1 MSNVLT
7 QTIVY
12 VVLLFAGYGFKKA
25 GIFKVEDTDFLK
37 KVILYLTM
45 PAMAVN
51 GLKDLELQPS
61 FLWCF
66 LVGFGT
72 STILMLVGMAATRK
86 KAPEEKVM
94 YLFNLNTYNIGNFAI
109 PFLTGLL
116 STDGFAALCL
126 FDIGVAIYL
135 YGIDYSLAEAVKGG
149 KSAVKGGKSRFSL
162 KFLLK
167 KIFTSPITDMYL
179 LMILLAALHL
189 RLPEP
194 VLKLASVMGNANAFL
209 AMLSIGILF
218 ELKLDRKNLWEM
230 VKFFALRYGTILV
243 IMAGVILFI
252 PFSPDIRQAICVL
265 LAAPVASIA
274 PLLTQNAGG
283 DGAKAAQINSVSIL
297 LGIAGMMIVYALV

>member
-12 VVLLFAGYGFKKA
+12 VILLFAGYGFKKA

-72 STILMLVGMAATRK
+72 STILMLVGMAVTRRK
-86 KAPEEKVM
+86 SPEERVM
-94 YLFNLNTYNIGNFAI
+94 YLFNFNTYNIGNFAI
-109 PFLTGLL
+109 PFLTGLI
-116 STDGFAALCL
+116 STEGFAALCL

-149 KSAVKGGKSRFSL
+149 KGSFSL

-189 RLPEP
+189 RLPDSI
-194 VLKLASVMGNANAFL
+194 LKLASVMGNANAFL

-218 ELKLDRKNLWEM
+218 ELNLEKENLWDM
-230 VKFFALRYGTILV
+230 VKFFALRYGTILL

-252 PFSPDIRQAICVL
+252 PFSQDIRQAICVL
-265 LAAPVASIA
+265 LMAPVASIA
-274 PLLTQNAGG
+274 PLLTMNAGG
-283 DGAKAAQINSVSIL
+283 DGAKAAQINSVSIFI
-297 LGIAGMMIVYALV
+297 GIAGMMVVYALM

>member
-12 VVLLFAGYGFKKA
+12 VILLFAGYGFKKA

-72 STILMLVGMAATRK
+72 STILMLVGMAVTRRK
-86 KAPEEKVM
+86 SPEERVM
-94 YLFNLNTYNIGNFAI
+94 YLFNFNTYNIGNFAI
-109 PFLTGLL
+109 PFLTGLI
-116 STDGFAALCL
+116 STEGFAALCL

-149 KSAVKGGKSRFSL
+149 KGSFSL

-189 RLPEP
+189 RLPDP
-194 VLKLASVMGNANAFL
+194 ILKLASVMGNANAFL

-218 ELKLDRKNLWEM
+218 ELNLEKKNIRDM
-230 VKFFALRYGTILV
+230 VKFFVLRYGTILL

-252 PFSPDIRQAICVL
+252 PFSQDIRQAICVL
-265 LAAPVASIA
+265 LMAPVASIA
-274 PLLTQNAGG
+274 PLLTMNAGG
-283 DGAKAAQINSVSIL
+283 DGAKAAQINSVSIFI
-297 LGIAGMMIVYALV
+297 GIAGMMVVYALM

>member
-72 STILMLVGMAATRK
+72 STILMLVGVAATRK

-135 YGIDYSLAEAVKGG
+135 YGIDYSLAE
-149 KSAVKGGKSRFSL
+149 AVKGGKSRFSL

-218 ELKLDRKNLWEM
+218 ELKLDRKNLREM
-230 VKFFALRYGTILV
+230 VKFFVLRYGTILV

-283 DGAKAAQINSVSIL
+283 DGAKAAQINSISIL

>member
-12 VVLLFAGYGFKKA
+12 VILLFAGYGFKKA

-66 LVGFGT
+66 LIGFGT
-72 STILMLVGMAATRK
+72 STILMLVGMAVTRRK
-86 KAPEEKVM
+86 SPEERVM
-94 YLFNLNTYNIGNFAI
+94 YLFNFNTYNIGNFAI
-109 PFLTGLL
+109 PFLTGLI
-116 STDGFAALCL
+116 STEGFAALCL

-149 KSAVKGGKSRFSL
+149 KGSFSL

-189 RLPEP
+189 RLPDP
-194 VLKLASVMGNANAFL
+194 ILKLASVMGNANAFL

-218 ELKLDRKNLWEM
+218 ELNLEKKNLWDM
-230 VKFFALRYGTILV
+230 VKFFVLRYGTILL

-252 PFSPDIRQAICVL
+252 PFSQDIRQAICVL
-265 LAAPVASIA
+265 LMAPVASIA
-274 PLLTQNAGG
+274 PLLTMNAGG

-297 LGIAGMMIVYALV
+297 IGIAGMMVVYALV

>member
-149 KSAVKGGKSRFSL
+149 KSRFSL

-194 VLKLASVMGNANAFL
+194 VLKLASVMENANSFL

>member
-1 MSNVLT
+1 MSNVRT

-12 VVLLFAGYGFKKA
+12 VILLFAGYGFKKA

-66 LVGFGT
+66 LIGFGT
-72 STILMLVGMAATRK
+72 STILMLVGMAVTRRK
-86 KAPEEKVM
+86 SPEERVM
-94 YLFNLNTYNIGNFAI
+94 YLFNFNTYNIGNFAI
-109 PFLTGLL
+109 PFLTGLI
-116 STDGFAALCL
+116 STEGFAALCL

-149 KSAVKGGKSRFSL
+149 KGSFSL

-167 KIFTSPITDMYL
+167 KIFISPITDMYL

-189 RLPEP
+189 RLPDP
-194 VLKLASVMGNANAFL
+194 ILKLASVMGNANAFL

-218 ELKLDRKNLWEM
+218 ELNLEKKNLRDM
-230 VKFFALRYGTILV
+230 VKFFVLRYGTILL

-252 PFSPDIRQAICVL
+252 PFSQDIRQAICVL
-265 LAAPVASIA
+265 LMAPVASIA
-274 PLLTQNAGG
+274 PLLTMNAGG

-297 LGIAGMMIVYALV
+297 IGIAGMMVVYALV

>member
-12 VVLLFAGYGFKKA
+12 VILLFAGYGFKKA

-66 LVGFGT
+66 LIGFGT
-72 STILMLVGMAATRK
+72 STILMLVGMAVTRRK
-86 KAPEEKVM
+86 SPEERVM
-94 YLFNLNTYNIGNFAI
+94 YLFNFNTYNIGNFAI
-109 PFLTGLL
+109 PFLTGLI
-116 STDGFAALCL
+116 STEGFAALCL

-149 KSAVKGGKSRFSL
+149 KGSFSL

-189 RLPEP
+189 RLPDP
-194 VLKLASVMGNANAFL
+194 ILKLASVMGNANAFL

-218 ELKLDRKNLWEM
+218 ELNLEKKNIRDM
-230 VKFFALRYGTILV
+230 VKFFVLRYGTILL
-243 IMAGVILFI
+243 IMAGVILLI
-252 PFSPDIRQAICVL
+252 PFSQDIRQAICVL
-265 LAAPVASIA
+265 LMAPVASIA
-274 PLLTQNAGG
+274 PLLTMNAGG

-297 LGIAGMMIVYALV
+297 IGIAGMMVVYALV

>member
-86 KAPEEKVM
+86 KSPEEKVM

-135 YGIDYSLAEAVKGG
+135 YGIDYSLAE
-149 KSAVKGGKSRFSL
+149 AVKGGKSRFSL

-218 ELKLDRKNLWEM
+218 ELNLDKKNLWDM
-230 VKFFALRYGTILV
+230 VKFFALRYVTIV
-243 IMAGVILFI
+243 IIMIAVILFI

-265 LAAPVASIA
+265 LMAPVASIA

-283 DGAKAAQINSVSIL
+283 DGAKAAQVNSVSIL
-297 LGIAGMMIVYALV
+297 LGIAGMMVVYALV

>member
-12 VVLLFAGYGFKKA
+12 VILLFAGYGFKKA

-72 STILMLVGMAATRK
+72 STILMLVGMAVTRRK
-86 KAPEEKVM
+86 SPEERVM
-94 YLFNLNTYNIGNFAI
+94 YLFNFNTYNIGNFAI
-109 PFLTGLL
+109 PFLTGLI
-116 STDGFAALCL
+116 STEGFAALCL

-149 KSAVKGGKSRFSL
+149 KGSFSL

-189 RLPEP
+189 RLPDSI
-194 VLKLASVMGNANAFL
+194 LKLASVMGNANAFL

-218 ELKLDRKNLWEM
+218 ELNLEKENLWDM
-230 VKFFALRYGTILV
+230 VKFFALRYGTILL

-252 PFSPDIRQAICVL
+252 PFSQDIRQAICVL
-265 LAAPVASIA
+265 LMAPVASIA
-274 PLLTQNAGG
+274 PLLTMNAGG

-297 LGIAGMMIVYALV
+297 IGIAGMMVVYALV

>member
-72 STILMLVGMAATRK
+72 STILMLVGMAASRK
-86 KAPEEKVM
+86 KSPEEKVM
-94 YLFNLNTYNIGNFAI
+94 YLFNFNTYNIGNFAI

-135 YGIDYSLAEAVKGG
+135 YGIDYSLAE
-149 KSAVKGGKSRFSL
+149 AVKGGKSRFSL

>member
-86 KAPEEKVM
+86 KSPEEKVM
-94 YLFNLNTYNIGNFAI
+94 YLFNFNTYNIGNFAI

-135 YGIDYSLAEAVKGG
+135 YGIDYSLAE
-149 KSAVKGGKSRFSL
+149 AVKGGKSRFSL

-218 ELKLDRKNLWEM
+218 ELKPDRKNLWEM

>member
-86 KAPEEKVM
+86 KSPEEKVM

-135 YGIDYSLAEAVKGG
+135 YGIDYSLAE
-149 KSAVKGGKSRFSL
+149 AVKGGKSRFSL

-218 ELKLDRKNLWEM
+218 ELKLDRKNLREM

-283 DGAKAAQINSVSIL
+283 DGAKAAQINSISIL

>member
-86 KAPEEKVM
+86 KSPEEKVM

-135 YGIDYSLAEAVKGG
+135 YGIDYSLAE
-149 KSAVKGGKSRFSL
+149 AVKGGKSRFSL

-218 ELKLDRKNLWEM
+218 ELKLDRKNIWEM

-297 LGIAGMMIVYALV
+297 LGIAGMMVVYALV

>member
-12 VVLLFAGYGFKKA
+12 VILLFAGYGFKKA

-72 STILMLVGMAATRK
+72 STILMLVGMAVTRRK
-86 KAPEEKVM
+86 SPEERVM
-94 YLFNLNTYNIGNFAI
+94 YLFNFNTYNIGNFAI
-109 PFLTGLL
+109 PFLTGLI
-116 STDGFAALCL
+116 STEGFAALCL

-149 KSAVKGGKSRFSL
+149 KGSFSL

-189 RLPEP
+189 RLPDSI
-194 VLKLASVMGNANAFL
+194 LKLASVMGNANAFL

-218 ELKLDRKNLWEM
+218 ELNLEKKNLRDM
-230 VKFFALRYGTILV
+230 VEFFVLRYGTILL

-252 PFSPDIRQAICVL
+252 PFSQDIRQAICVL
-265 LAAPVASIA
+265 LMAPVASIA
-274 PLLTQNAGG
+274 PLLTMNAGG

-297 LGIAGMMIVYALV
+297 IGIAGMMVVYALV

>member
-12 VVLLFAGYGFKKA
+12 VILLFAGYGFKKA

-135 YGIDYSLAEAVKGG
+135 YGIDYSLAE
-149 KSAVKGGKSRFSL
+149 AVKGGKSRFSL

>member
-149 KSAVKGGKSRFSL
+149 KSRFSL

-194 VLKLASVMGNANAFL
+194 VLKLASVVGNANAFL

-218 ELKLDRKNLWEM
+218 ELKLDRKNLREM

-274 PLLTQNAGG
+274 PLLSQNAGG

>member
-1 MSNVLT
+1 MSNVRT

-12 VVLLFAGYGFKKA
+12 VILLFAGYGFKKA

-66 LVGFGT
+66 LIGFGT
-72 STILMLVGMAATRK
+72 STILMLVGMAVTRRK
-86 KAPEEKVM
+86 SPEERVM
-94 YLFNLNTYNIGNFAI
+94 YLFNFNTYNIGNFAI
-109 PFLTGLL
+109 PFLTGLI
-116 STDGFAALCL
+116 STEGFAALCL

-149 KSAVKGGKSRFSL
+149 KGSFSL

-189 RLPEP
+189 RLPDP
-194 VLKLASVMGNANAFL
+194 ILKLASVMGNANAFL

-218 ELKLDRKNLWEM
+218 ELNLEKKNLRDM
-230 VKFFALRYGTILV
+230 VKFFVLRYGTILL

-252 PFSPDIRQAICVL
+252 PFSQDIRQAICVL
-265 LAAPVASIA
+265 LMAPVASIA
-274 PLLTQNAGG
+274 PLLTMNAGG

-297 LGIAGMMIVYALV
+297 IGIAGMMVVYALV

>member
-66 LVGFGT
+66 LAGFGT

-86 KAPEEKVM
+86 KSPEEKVM

-149 KSAVKGGKSRFSL
+149 KSRFSL

-179 LMILLAALHL
+179 LMILLSALHL

-194 VLKLASVMGNANAFL
+194 ILKLASVMGNANAFL

-218 ELKLDRKNLWEM
+218 ELKLDKNNLKDM
-230 VKFFALRYGTILV
+230 MKFFALRYGTIFV
-243 IMAGVILFI
+243 IMVGVILFI

-297 LGIAGMMIVYALV
+297 LGIAGMMVVYALV

>member
-135 YGIDYSLAEAVKGG
+135 YGIDYSLAE
-149 KSAVKGGKSRFSL
+149 AVKGGKSRFSL

>member
-1 MSNVLT
+1 MSNVFT
-7 QTIVY
+7 QTVVY
-12 VVLLFAGYGFKKA
+12 LALLFLGYGFKRA
-25 GIFKVEDTDFLK
+25 GIFKVEDTKFLK
-37 KVILYLTM
+37 SVILYITM
-45 PAMAVN
+45 PATAVN

-72 STILMLVGMAATRK
+72 STILMLVGMAVTRRK
-86 KAPEEKVM
+86 SPEERVM
-94 YLFNLNTYNIGNFAI
+94 YLFNFNTYNIGNFAI
-109 PFLTGLL
+109 PFLTGLI
-116 STDGFAALCL
+116 STEGFAALCL

-149 KSAVKGGKSRFSL
+149 KGSFSL

-189 RLPEP
+189 RLPDP
-194 VLKLASVMGNANAFL
+194 ILKLASVMGNANAFL

-218 ELKLDRKNLWEM
+218 ELNLEKKNLWDM
-230 VKFFALRYGTILV
+230 VKFFVLRYGTILL

-252 PFSPDIRQAICVL
+252 PFSQDIRQAICVL
-265 LAAPVASIA
+265 LMAPVASIA
-274 PLLTQNAGG
+274 PLLTMNAGG

-297 LGIAGMMIVYALV
+297 IGIAGMMVVYALV

>member
-12 VVLLFAGYGFKKA
+12 VILLFAGYGFKKA

-72 STILMLVGMAATRK
+72 STILMLVGMAVTRRK
-86 KAPEEKVM
+86 SPEERVL
-94 YLFNLNTYNIGNFAI
+94 YLFNFNTYNIGNFAI
-109 PFLTGLL
+109 PFLTGLI
-116 STDGFAALCL
+116 STEGFAALCL

-149 KSAVKGGKSRFSL
+149 KGSFSL

-189 RLPEP
+189 RLPDP
-194 VLKLASVMGNANAFL
+194 ILKLASVMGNANAFL

-218 ELKLDRKNLWEM
+218 ELNLEKKNLRDM
-230 VKFFALRYGTILV
+230 VKFFVLRYGTILL
-243 IMAGVILFI
+243 IMAGVILLI
-252 PFSPDIRQAICVL
+252 PFSQDIRQAICVL
-265 LAAPVASIA
+265 LMAPVASIA
-274 PLLTQNAGG
+274 PLLTMNAGG

-297 LGIAGMMIVYALV
+297 IGIAGMMVVYALV

>member
-149 KSAVKGGKSRFSL
+149 KSRFSL

-218 ELKLDRKNLWEM
+218 ELKLDRKNLREM
-230 VKFFALRYGTILV
+230 VKFFALRYGTILA

>member
-12 VVLLFAGYGFKKA
+12 VILLFAGYGFKKA

-72 STILMLVGMAATRK
+72 STILMLVGMAVTRRK
-86 KAPEEKVM
+86 SPEERVM
-94 YLFNLNTYNIGNFAI
+94 YLFNFNTYNIGNFAI
-109 PFLTGLL
+109 PFLTGLI
-116 STDGFAALCL
+116 STEGFAALCL

-149 KSAVKGGKSRFSL
+149 KGSFSL

-189 RLPEP
+189 RLPDSI
-194 VLKLASVMGNANAFL
+194 LKLASVMGNANAFL

-218 ELKLDRKNLWEM
+218 ELNLEKKNLWDM
-230 VKFFALRYGTILV
+230 VKFFVLRYGTILL

-252 PFSPDIRQAICVL
+252 PFSQDIRQAICVL
-265 LAAPVASIA
+265 LMAPVASIA
-274 PLLTQNAGG
+274 PLLTMNAGG
-283 DGAKAAQINSVSIL
+283 DGAKAAQINSVSIFI
-297 LGIAGMMIVYALV
+297 GIAGMMVVYALM

>member
-12 VVLLFAGYGFKKA
+12 VILLFAGYGFKKA

-86 KAPEEKVM
+86 KSPEEKVM
-94 YLFNLNTYNIGNFAI
+94 YLFNFNTYNIGNFAI

-135 YGIDYSLAEAVKGG
+135 YGIDYSLAE
-149 KSAVKGGKSRFSL
+149 AVKGGKSRFSL

>member
-12 VVLLFAGYGFKKA
+12 VILLFAGYGFKKA

-72 STILMLVGMAATRK
+72 STILMLVGMAVTRRK
-86 KAPEEKVM
+86 SPEERVM
-94 YLFNLNTYNIGNFAI
+94 YLFNFNTYNIGNFAI
-109 PFLTGLL
+109 PFLTGLI
-116 STDGFAALCL
+116 STEGFAALCL

-149 KSAVKGGKSRFSL
+149 KGSFSL

-189 RLPEP
+189 RLPDP
-194 VLKLASVMGNANAFL
+194 ILKLASVMGNANAFL

-218 ELKLDRKNLWEM
+218 ELNLEKKNIRDM
-230 VKFFALRYGTILV
+230 AKFFVLRYGTILL
-243 IMAGVILFI
+243 IMAGVILLI
-252 PFSPDIRQAICVL
+252 PFSQDIRQAICVL
-265 LAAPVASIA
+265 LMAPVASIA
-274 PLLTQNAGG
+274 PLLTMNAGG

-297 LGIAGMMIVYALV
+297 IGIAGMMVVYALV

>member
-86 KAPEEKVM
+86 KSPEEKVM

-135 YGIDYSLAEAVKGG
+135 YGIDYSLAE
-149 KSAVKGGKSRFSL
+149 AVKGGKSRFSL

-218 ELKLDRKNLWEM
+218 ELNLDKKNLWDM
-230 VKFFALRYGTILV
+230 VKFFALRYVTIV
-243 IMAGVILFI
+243 IIMIAVILFI

-265 LAAPVASIA
+265 LMAPVASIA

-283 DGAKAAQINSVSIL
+283 DGAKAAQVNSVSIML
-297 LGIAGMMIVYALV
+297 WYKKRLP

>member
-149 KSAVKGGKSRFSL
+149 KSRFSL

-218 ELKLDRKNLWEM
+218 ELKLDRKNLWGM

>member
-12 VVLLFAGYGFKKA
+12 VILLFAGYGFKKA

-37 KVILYLTM
+37 NVILYLTM

-72 STILMLVGMAATRK
+72 STILMLVGMAVTRRK
-86 KAPEEKVM
+86 SPEERVM
-94 YLFNLNTYNIGNFAI
+94 YLFHFNTYNIGNFAI
-109 PFLTGLL
+109 PFLTGLI
-116 STDGFAALCL
+116 STEGFAALCL
-126 FDIGVAIYL
+126 FYIGVAIYL
-135 YGIDYSLAEAVKGG
+135 YGIDYSLAEAVKWG
-149 KSAVKGGKSRFSL
+149 KGSFSL

-189 RLPEP
+189 RLPDP
-194 VLKLASVMGNANAFL
+194 ILKLASVMGNANAFL

-218 ELKLDRKNLWEM
+218 ELNLEKKNIRDM
-230 VKFFALRYGTILV
+230 VKFFVLRYGTILL
-243 IMAGVILFI
+243 IMAGVILLI
-252 PFSPDIRQAICVL
+252 PFSQDIRQAICVL
-265 LAAPVASIA
+265 LMAPVASIA
-274 PLLTQNAGG
+274 PLLTMNAGG

-297 LGIAGMMIVYALV
+297 IGIAGMMVVYALV

>member
-86 KAPEEKVM
+86 KSPEEKVM
-94 YLFNLNTYNIGNFAI
+94 YLFNFNTYNIGNFAI

-135 YGIDYSLAEAVKGG
+135 YGIDYSLAE
-149 KSAVKGGKSRFSL
+149 AVKGGKSRFSL

-218 ELKLDRKNLWEM
+218 ELKMDRKNLREM

>member
-86 KAPEEKVM
+86 KSPEEKVM

-135 YGIDYSLAEAVKGG
+135 YGIDYSLAE
-149 KSAVKGGKSRFSL
+149 AVKGGKSRFSL

-218 ELKLDRKNLWEM
+218 ELNLDKKNLWDM
-230 VKFFALRYGTILV
+230 VKFFALRYVTIV
-243 IMAGVILFI
+243 IIMIAVILFI

-265 LAAPVASIA
+265 LMAPVASIA
-274 PLLTQNAGG
+274 PLLTQNAVVV
-283 DGAKAAQINSVSIL
+283 GAKAAQVNSVSIL
-297 LGIAGMMIVYALV
+297 LGIAGMMVVYALV

>member
-149 KSAVKGGKSRFSL
+149 KSRFSL

-179 LMILLAALHL
+179 LMILLSALHL

-194 VLKLASVMGNANAFL
+194 ILKLASVMGNANAFL

>member
-86 KAPEEKVM
+86 KSPEEKVM

-135 YGIDYSLAEAVKGG
+135 YGIDYSLAE
-149 KSAVKGGKSRFSL
+149 AVKGGKSRFSL

-218 ELKLDRKNLWEM
+218 ELKRDRKNLREM

>member
-1 MSNVLT
+1 MTMSNVLT

-86 KAPEEKVM
+86 KSPEEKVM
-94 YLFNLNTYNIGNFAI
+94 YLFNFNTYNIGNFAI

-135 YGIDYSLAEAVKGG
+135 YGIDYSLAE
-149 KSAVKGGKSRFSL
+149 AVKGGKSRFSL

-194 VLKLASVMGNANAFL
+194 VLKLASVMGNANSFL

-283 DGAKAAQINSVSIL
+283 DGAKAAQINSISIL

>member
-12 VVLLFAGYGFKKA
+12 VILLFAGYGFKKA

-72 STILMLVGMAATRK
+72 STILMLVGMAVTRRK
-86 KAPEEKVM
+86 SPEERVM
-94 YLFNLNTYNIGNFAI
+94 YLFNFNTYNIGNFAI
-109 PFLTGLL
+109 PFLTGLI
-116 STDGFAALCL
+116 STEGFAALCL

-149 KSAVKGGKSRFSL
+149 KGSFSL

-189 RLPEP
+189 RLPDP
-194 VLKLASVMGNANAFL
+194 ILKLASVMGNANAFL

-218 ELKLDRKNLWEM
+218 ELNLEKKNIRDM
-230 VKFFALRYGTILV
+230 VKFFVLRYGTILL
-243 IMAGVILFI
+243 IMAGVILLI
-252 PFSPDIRQAICVL
+252 PFSQDIRQAICVL
-265 LAAPVASIA
+265 LMAPVASIA
-274 PLLTQNAGG
+274 PLLTMNAGG

-297 LGIAGMMIVYALV
+297 IGIAGMMVVYALV

>member
-86 KAPEEKVM
+86 KSPEEKVM
-94 YLFNLNTYNIGNFAI
+94 YLFNFNTYNIGNFAI

-135 YGIDYSLAEAVKGG
+135 YGIDYSLAE
-149 KSAVKGGKSRFSL
+149 AVKGGKSRFSL

-283 DGAKAAQINSVSIL
+283 DGAKAAQINSISIL
-297 LGIAGMMIVYALV
+297 LEIAGMMIVYALV

>member
-12 VVLLFAGYGFKKA
+12 VILLFAGYGFKKA

-72 STILMLVGMAATRK
+72 STILMLVGMAVTRRK
-86 KAPEEKVM
+86 SPEERVM
-94 YLFNLNTYNIGNFAI
+94 YLFNFNTYNIGNFAI
-109 PFLTGLL
+109 PFLTGLI
-116 STDGFAALCL
+116 STEGFAALCL

-149 KSAVKGGKSRFSL
+149 KGSFSL

-189 RLPEP
+189 RLPDSI
-194 VLKLASVMGNANAFL
+194 LKLASVMGNANAFL

-218 ELKLDRKNLWEM
+218 ELNLEKKNLRDM
-230 VKFFALRYGTILV
+230 VKFFVLRYGTILL
-243 IMAGVILFI
+243 IMAGVIRFI
-252 PFSPDIRQAICVL
+252 PFSQDIRQAICVL
-265 LAAPVASIA
+265 LMAPVASIA
-274 PLLTQNAGG
+274 PLLTMNAGG
-283 DGAKAAQINSVSIL
+283 DGAKAAQINSVSIFI
-297 LGIAGMMIVYALV
+297 GIAGMMVVYALM

>member
-72 STILMLVGMAATRK
+72 STILMLVGMAVTRRK
-86 KAPEEKVM
+86 SPEERVM
-94 YLFNLNTYNIGNFAI
+94 YLFNFNTYNIGNFAI
-109 PFLTGLL
+109 PFLTGLI
-116 STDGFAALCL
+116 STEGFAALCL

-149 KSAVKGGKSRFSL
+149 KGSFSL

-189 RLPEP
+189 RLPDP
-194 VLKLASVMGNANAFL
+194 ILKLASVMGNANAFL

-218 ELKLDRKNLWEM
+218 ELNLEKKNLRDM
-230 VKFFALRYGTILV
+230 VKFFVLRYGTILL

-252 PFSPDIRQAICVL
+252 PFSQDIRQAICVL
-265 LAAPVASIA
+265 LMAPVASIA
-274 PLLTQNAGG
+274 PLLTMNAGG

-297 LGIAGMMIVYALV
+297 IGIAGMMVVYALV